1 MPARLR
7 LYLAGPEV
15 FRADAAEEG
24 VRLVALCEAAG
35 AEGLFPLHAEGV
47 DIRQACIDMI
57 DAADALVAN
66 ISPFRGVHMDPGTAF
81 EIGYA
86 EARGKPT
93 FLWSDDPRPLTERMP
108 PNPDGRDSDGHLIE
122 DFGRPEN
129 LMIVPNGRPVRAS
142 AEEAIAEAVGAL
154 GFAVKNRQ
162 LQRMTRA
169 AVAVALVVSLAA
181 ALAAG
186 AIVNRIVG
194 W

>member
-24 VRLVALCEAAG
+24 ARLVALCEAAG

-93 FLWSDDPRPLTERMP
+93 FLWSDDPRPLTERLP
-108 PNPDGRDSDGHLIE
+108 PNPDGRDGDGHLVE

-129 LMIVPNGRPVRAS
+129 LMIVPDGRPVRAS
-142 AEEAIAEAVGAL
+142 PEEAIAEAVGAL

-186 AIVNRIVG
+186 AVVNRIVG

>member
-1 MPARLR
+1 MPRRLR

-15 FRADAAEEG
+15 FRPDAAAEG
-24 VRLVALCEAAG
+24 ARLRALCEEAG

-66 ISPFRGVHMDPGTAF
+66 ITPFRGAHMDPGTAF

-86 EARGKPT
+86 EARGKPV
-93 FLWSDDPRPLTERMP
+93 FLWSDDMRTLTQRVP
-108 PNPDGRDSDGHLIE
+108 PVAEGRDADGHLVE
-122 DFGRPEN
+122 DWGKPEN
-129 LMIVPNGRPVRAS
+129 LMIVPDGRTVWPTPQ
-142 AEEAIAEAVGAL
+142 EAIAEATGLL
-154 GFAVKNRQ
+154 GFSVKNRE
-162 LQRMTRA
+162 LKRLTRLLVTLSFLA
-169 AVAVALVVSLAA
+169 SLGVALT
-181 ALAAG
+181 AG